1 MANNIQTGKMLR
13 GRQDNSK
20 AKLWELFLYPSGAIV
35 NNYFL
40 MLMMVVSYY
49 AAGIVGLGTVV
60 ASFIITGSR
69 VLDSI
74 TDPVIGFI
82 IDKTQGRF
90 GKVSIFLF
98 LGFIIMAGSSSLIY
112 FTTHLVPDSLSIIY
126 FIILY
131 AIFIIGYTF
140 YSIASRAG
148 YSILTRDPKQR
159 PIFGAAE
166 AVYGALY
173 ATAASLLL
181 SNYLAPKYGGFS
193 NVGLFQELTLI
204 IIGVS
209 AIFATIGLLII
220 WPKDR
225 VENYY
230 QDTKQEPIK
239 FKDMWSLLKGNRPLQ
254 LFIVAAATDKLAMQI
269 KGNQIVGVMV
279 FGIVIGNFAVMG
291 QIQAM
296 SLLPSLLVI
305 LFGFRY
311 ANKNGSKK
319 GLIITTWLSIITAL
333 FVFLVLW
340 LGDPTQINL
349 TNWGVMTTTFVIGY
363 VLLNSLVKLPLAF
376 VIPMIPD
383 IIDYE
388 AYKSGRFVPGLI
400 SSVYSFIDKAVSS
413 LAQTIIGLLLAII
426 GFKAAFP
433 DVDTPYTEGIFWM
446 AMFLN
451 FGGLII
457 AWILTLIAM
466 KFYNLDKNKMEEI
479 RVELEKRRE
488 QNSES
493 IEEAKSIRD
502 AK

>member
-1 MANNIQTGKMLR
+1 MQDISVIEKPIE

-20 AKLWELFLYPSGAIV
+20 AKLWELILYPSGAMV

-40 MLMMVVSYY
+40 MLMTVVSYY
-49 AAGIVGLGTVV
+49 AAGIVGLGTVL
-60 ASFIITGSR
+60 ASLIITGTR
-69 VLDSI
+69 VLDGI
-74 TDPVIGFI
+74 TDPIIGFI

-98 LGFIIMAGSSSLIY
+98 LGYIIMAGSTFLIY
-112 FTTHLVPDSLSIIY
+112 FTTHLVPSSISIIY

-140 YSIASRAG
+140 YSVASRAG

-159 PIFGAAE
+159 PTFGAAE

-193 NVGLFQELTLI
+193 NVGLFQELTI
-204 IIGVS
+204 IIISVS
-209 AIFATIGLLII
+209 AIFTTVILFII
-220 WPKDR
+220 WPKDC

-230 QDTKQEPIK
+230 VDINQKPLK

-269 KGNQIVGVMV
+269 KGNQIVGVMI
-279 FGIVIGNFAVMG
+279 FGIVLGNFALMG
-291 QIQAM
+291 QIQAI
-296 SLLPSLLVI
+296 SLIPSLLVI

-311 ANKNGSKK
+311 ASKHGSKK
-319 GLIITTWLSIITAL
+319 GLIITTWLSIIAAIS
-333 FVFLVLW
+333 VFLILW
-340 LGDPTQINL
+340 LGDPTQISL
-349 TNWGVMTTTFVIGY
+349 TNWGGMTTLFVISY
-363 VLLNSLVKLPLAF
+363 VVLNSLVKLPLAF

-388 AYKSGRFVPGLI
+388 AYKSNRFVPGMV
-400 SSVYSFIDKAVSS
+400 SSVYSFIDKTVSS
-413 LAQTIIGLLLAII
+413 LAQTVIGLLLVLI

-433 DVDTPYTEGIFWM
+433 DVDTPYTDNLFWM

-451 FGGLII
+451 FGVLII
-457 AWILTLIAM
+457 AWISTLIAM

-479 RVELEKRRE
+479 RIELEKRRE
-488 QNSES
+488 SNLDNVKET
-493 IEEAKSIRD
+493 I
-502 AK
+502 